1 MNNEKKF
8 LDYEGIKAL
17 WAKINMQDYP
27 NNETLIGIISAID
40 ETKADKEEVQSK
52 LDEIEEDI
60 SKKSQ
65 VQIVEANEIED
76 LSILKIYK
84 LTQEEYEEALKNN
97 TIDENGLYLTP
108 DEGIDVDIDL
118 SGYATIEQLLNKAD
132 LIHNHNDI
140 YYTKNEIDDKL
151 DNKSQVQI
159 ITWEADD

>member
-1 MNNEKKF
+1 MFEEKKF
-8 LDYEGIKAL
+8 LDYEGVKHL
-17 WAKINMQDYP
+17 WSKINMNDYP
-27 NNETLIGIISAID
+27 NNEILKAVINAID

>member
-8 LDYEGIKAL
+8 LDYEGIKTL

-40 ETKADKEEVQSK
+40 ETKADKVEVQSK
-52 LDEIEEDI
+52 LDEIENDI

-65 VQIVEANEIED
+65 VQIIETNETED
-76 LSILKIYK
+76 LSVLKIYK
-84 LTQEEYEEALKNN
+84 LTQEEYEEALENN

-108 DEGIDVDIDL
+108 DEDIDL
-118 SGYATIEQLLNKAD
+118 SSYATIEQLLNKAD

-140 YYTKNEIDDKL
+140 YYKKNEIDDKL